1 VRGEEVDVQK
11 RVRVAEEIEVGKE
24 AVQRTERVAGTVRRE
39 EVRVEEST
47 ATTTDATGAPS

>member
-1 VRGEEVDVQK
+1 
-11 RVRVAEEIEVGKE
+11 EEIEVGKE